1 MDNYSE
7 QKIEQTL
14 QMLAELQPS
23 AESSRRMQETVR
35 NRIAARCRSD
45 QSLLQKL
52 KPSAWSLAA
61 AIVIAAALFTLL
73 YPTPPAPPSVQPG
86 ALSLTSLGSL
96 NAAFEEGGME
106 AVDQLFKEYM
116 KTKKPE
122 PEIKSIDDAMNGQSE
137 KEK

>member
-35 NRIAARCRSD
+35 NRITARCRSD

-73 YPTPPAPPSVQPG
+73 YPTPPGPAACTAGCAEPDQSG
-86 ALSLTSLGSL
+86 LSECG
-96 NAAFEEGGME
+96 F
-106 AVDQLFKEYM
+106 
-116 KTKKPE
+116 
-122 PEIKSIDDAMNGQSE
+122 
-137 KEK
+137 